1 MDNLWAWFKRANAKA
16 VLAAAVVVL
25 AVAIGWWTWKTL
37 TPIAFAPPVLPPAS
51 PANPPPPIGL
61 LAYIEKEGTLRMQP
75 TDTTLFALPDF
86 LKPKPP
92 ESIAPDTQPKPPESQ
107 KPKPTPPPAPTPA
120 PQPASTPAP
129 QPPKRDVLDLTYRGL
144 YQSSDGGL
152 MALIEDSK
160 SHSAS
165 FYTNGATVFGLAV
178 SNVAPEE
185 LTVTTADGTARV
197 LKRGAN
203 VRFSDGRIE

>member
-25 AVAIGWWTWKTL
+25 LAAIAWWTWKTL
-37 TPIAFAPPVLPPAS
+37 TPLAFAPPALPPAS
-51 PANPPPPIGL
+51 SAKPPPPLGL
-61 LAYIEKEGTLRMQP
+61 LAFIEQEGAVKMKP
-75 TDTTLFALPDF
+75 TDPSLFVLPAF

-92 ESIAPDTQPKPPESQ
+92 EVTNPDVRGVDV
-107 KPKPTPPPAPTPA
+107 PTPPQPPKPVPTPVPTPTPTPA
-120 PQPASTPAP
+120 AT
-129 QPPKRDVLDLTYRGL
+129 PKRDVLSILYRGL
-144 YQSSDGGL
+144 YQRSDGGV

-165 FYTNGATVFGLAV
+165 YYPAGTNVFGLTV

-185 LTVTTADGTARV
+185 LTVTTPDGETSL
-197 LKRGAN
+197 LKRGEAAL
-203 VRFSDGRIE
+203 FTDGKRE